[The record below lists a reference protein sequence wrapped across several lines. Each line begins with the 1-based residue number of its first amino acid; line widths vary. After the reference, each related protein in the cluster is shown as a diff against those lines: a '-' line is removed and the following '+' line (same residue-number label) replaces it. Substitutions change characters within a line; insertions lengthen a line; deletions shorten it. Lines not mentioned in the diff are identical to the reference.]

1 MSFAWCM
8 ILSGVCN
15 VNKIISQKANKN
27 NEKSKNFSIHQ
38 KGVGM
43 DREKAIRNIT
53 RFLNK
58 ATDAEL
64 RAICMAAY
72 HITKRS

>member
-1 MSFAWCM
+1 
-8 ILSGVCN
+8 
-15 VNKIISQKANKN
+15 
-27 NEKSKNFSIHQ
+27 
-38 KGVGM
+38 M
-43 DREKAIRNIT
+43 DREKAIRNVT

>member
-1 MSFAWCM
+1 M
-8 ILSGVCN
+8 IYDVQIHIEDNRG
-15 VNKIISQKANKN
+15 NKTTRKTKKQS
-27 NEKSKNFSIHQ
+27 EYG
-38 KGVGM
+38 KGGSV
-43 DREKAIRNIT
+43 DREKTIRCIT

-72 HITKRS
+72 HITKRDP